1 MIELF
6 TTIGFILAG
15 YSVIANDS
23 VQTLG
28 TWIASN
34 REKFKWTTLWAA
46 AAGVLVLTLTYG
58 WYFEGHDISFGR
70 LDKIPYKAPQWY
82 HAIAPLALVLLT
94 RRGIPVS
101 TSFLVLSAF
110 ASTFVLEKMLFKS
123 IMGYGLAAIVAYAL
137 WLVISRFVNEK
148 EDVSK
153 GSKKFWRTFQWL
165 STGFLWFTWL
175 SHDVANIAVFLPREL
190 EWYQLILVIVFFVI
204 GLGYIFYK
212 QGGAIQQIVLDK
224 QSTKY
229 VRSATL
235 IDLVYAFLLLY
246 FKQLNN
252 IPMST
257 TWVFVGLLCGRELAL
272 NTGVTKKGNL
282 KTIFPIVAKDF
293 LKLIVGLLVSVA
305 IVLAIHYG
313 TDQGNMDENL
323 PSTTTETE
331 VVETVDE
338 GAAAVEAA
346 AEEPTAVEAVVEGE
360 PMEDAIKPTEEDGE
374 VTVSE
379 PTGQAID

>member
-1 MIELF
+1 MLELF
-6 TTIGFILAG
+6 TIVGFILAG

-34 REKFKWTTLWAA
+34 RDKFKWTTLWAA
-46 AAGVLVLTLTYG
+46 ASSVLVVTLVYG
-58 WYFEGHDISFGR
+58 FYMEGGDISFGR
-70 LDKIPYKAPQWY
+70 LDKIPYKQPEWY
-82 HAIAPLALVLLT
+82 HALAPLALVLLT

-110 ASTFVLEKMLFKS
+110 ASTFVLEKMLLKS
-123 IMGYGLAAIVAYAL
+123 VMGYGLAAVVAYVM
-137 WLVISRFVNEK
+137 WLVISRFVDEK

-153 GSKKFWRTFQWL
+153 KTKKFWRVFQWL

-190 EWYQLILVIVFFVI
+190 TPLKLVMIIAFFVA
-204 GLGYIFYK
+204 GLGWIFYK

-272 NTGVTKKGNL
+272 NTGLTKKGNL
-282 KTIFPIVAKDF
+282 KSIFPIVAKDF
-293 LKLIVGLLVSVA
+293 LKLIVGLLVSVS

-313 TDQGNMDENL
+313 TDQDGDGTLETPPIEL
-323 PSTTTETE
+323 PTQALAP
-331 VVETVDE
+331 VE
-338 GAAAVEAA
+338 
-346 AEEPTAVEAVVEGE
+346 
-360 PMEDAIKPTEEDGE
+360 
-374 VTVSE
+374 
-379 PTGQAID
+379 

>member
-1 MIELF
+1 MLELF
-6 TTIGFILAG
+6 TIVGFILAG

-34 REKFKWTTLWAA
+34 RDKFKWTTLWAA
-46 AAGVLVLTLTYG
+46 ASSVLVVTLVYG
-58 WYFEGHDISFGR
+58 FYMEGGDISFGR
-70 LDKIPYKAPQWY
+70 LDKIPYKQPEWY
-82 HAIAPLALVLLT
+82 HALAPLALVLLT

-110 ASTFVLEKMLFKS
+110 APTPVLEDMLLKS
-123 IMGYGLAAIVAYAL
+123 VMGYGLAAVVAYVM
-137 WLVISRFVNEK
+137 WLVISRFVDEK

-153 GSKKFWRTFQWL
+153 KTKKFWRVFQWL

-190 EWYQLILVIVFFVI
+190 TPLKLVMIIAFFVA
-204 GLGYIFYK
+204 GLGWIFYK

-272 NTGVTKKGNL
+272 NTGLTKKGNL
-282 KTIFPIVAKDF
+282 KSIFPIVAKDF
-293 LKLIVGLLVSVA
+293 LKLIVGLLVSVS

-313 TDQGNMDENL
+313 TDQDGDGTLETPPIEL
-323 PSTTTETE
+323 PTQALAP
-331 VVETVDE
+331 VE
-338 GAAAVEAA
+338 
-346 AEEPTAVEAVVEGE
+346 
-360 PMEDAIKPTEEDGE
+360 
-374 VTVSE
+374 
-379 PTGQAID
+379 